1 MRPWPALI
9 PVCFLAACVSI
20 PRVTDLPE
28 HLPPVSWYVAA
39 WQDDSANQQYQSLD
53 EYLVWV
59 RRFYEGFNIAPGWDD
74 LTRQVLERIPA
85 SDQEVV
91 SSRLFELGRTISV
104 EWAKSNEER
113 LIDTRNAAV
122 WRDALQEALS
132 QGDLDNYLDRVDA
145 DVSAILAGS
154 LAGEEIRFER
164 YYVDEFDF

>member
-1 MRPWPALI
+1 
-9 PVCFLAACVSI
+9 
-20 PRVTDLPE
+20 
-28 HLPPVSWYVAA
+28 
-39 WQDDSANQQYQSLD
+39 
-53 EYLVWV
+53 
-59 RRFYEGFNIAPGWDD
+59 
-74 LTRQVLERIPA
+74 
-85 SDQEVV
+85 V